1 MLRITTAS
9 FRILSLLAL
18 LVTYTACQDGAAEA
32 EAYAAEVM
40 EVHDIAMAD
49 YTRLNL
55 MKAELQNQLDDS
67 LVTEPALRDQMNNII
82 LALGTANRDMM
93 EWMVAYKPDTHLGDP
108 EQRMAYLQEEMK
120 KIEAVK
126 QSMMSAKERAQPYID
141 MKAIKNYDGSQ
152 DHFDDHNHEHDHDH
166 DHDHDHSHG
175 HDH

>member
-1 MLRITTAS
+1 MLRYLLSAAILIT
-9 FRILSLLAL
+9 
-18 LVTYTACQDGAAEA
+18 LVACQDKAAET

-40 EVHDIAMAD
+40 KVHDIAMAD

-93 EWMVAYKPDTHLGDP
+93 EWMVSYNPDTYKGEP
-108 EQRMAYLQEEMK
+108 EKRMEYLREEMQ
-120 KIEAVK
+120 KIEDVK
-126 QSMMSAKERAQPYID
+126 QGMMSAKERAQPYID
-141 MKAIKNYDGSQ
+141 MKAIKAYDGSQ
-152 DHFDDHNHEHDHDH
+152 DVIDTDDHDGHDHGHGDH
-166 DHDHDHSHG
+166 DHDHDHSG